1 MATWLLK
8 YGPEDYRILI
18 VEGCEHGLG
27 CLWEEVSYNRTRRE
41 VEKLD
46 VPLLRS
52 NCIRL
57 ALAMA
62 QLGYG
67 SNVVVRNW
75 IEAARED
82 PLPEVRNALDDE
94 VGAIT
99 PT

>member
-1 MATWLLK
+1 
-8 YGPEDYRILI
+8 LI

-27 CLWEEVSYNRTRRE
+27 CLLEEASYTRTRSE
-41 VEKLD
+41 AEKFNI
-46 VPLLRS
+46 PLLRRY
-52 NCIRL
+52 CIRL

-62 QLGYG
+62 QLDYG
-67 SNVVVRNW
+67 GNAAVRNW

-94 VGAIT
+94 VGEIT